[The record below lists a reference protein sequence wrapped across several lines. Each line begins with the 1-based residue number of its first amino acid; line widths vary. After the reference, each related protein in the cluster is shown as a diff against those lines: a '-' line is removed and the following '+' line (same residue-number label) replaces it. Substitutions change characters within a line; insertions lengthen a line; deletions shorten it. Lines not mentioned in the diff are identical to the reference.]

1 VCNTNSD
8 TVSVIDTT
16 SRRVIKTIS
25 MQPFANAPFG
35 SSPNAI
41 VMLPNQ
47 LLVVSL
53 GANNALAAYDW
64 KGPAESVKLVG
75 LLPTAWY
82 PSAVVYDKLHDDLL
96 VTALKGV
103 GSAPMEH
110 VPNSQEYGRTVLHFT
125 GTVSLIPVPGRR
137 AIAGLTRTVIAD
149 NRWDKRSEAEQRI
162 RSTISATAIP
172 ERIGEPSLI
181 KHVIYIIKEN
191 HKYDE
196 DLGDDPRGNGSPA
209 NVEFGKAGTPTQHA
223 IVNQFPLLDNFYV
236 SGTVSID
243 GHQWA
248 NSAFADDYIE
258 RGFGGSFKRAY
269 PFNGGDNL
277 AYAPTGF
284 IWENATRRGKS
295 VQAFGE
301 YAAHFDGSKHD
312 VSWTDWFHDSQT
324 LEGKLAGAL
333 HVSLGEFQ
341 ARSDVPSLDTL
352 LDRNFPGFDGGIP
365 DQYRADIFLR
375 EFNRH
380 VADKD
385 LPSLTI
391 MTLPDDHG
399 GGETAAYP
407 TVRSAVADN
416 DLAFGRVV
424 EAISHSRY
432 WKDSVIFCVEDDAS
446 YGVDHVDGHRSPV
459 YVVSP
464 YARRGLVDHTYYT
477 QIDVVR
483 TIEQIL
489 GLPPMNQRDLVATPM
504 TTAFTNSADLTPF
517 TAVPNQVPLDE
528 MNPAQSASRLRQAW
542 IQESAKLFTSRPL
555 KPDEGDENLTK
566 RAIWY
571 SSFDFKRPFPGDS
584 RLLFP
589 SEVPRSSR

>member
-1 VCNTNSD
+1 MKTWAMIREE
-8 TVSVIDTT
+8 TV
-16 SRRVIKTIS
+16 RR
-25 MQPFANAPFG
+25 P
-35 SSPNAI
+35 
-41 VMLPNQ
+41 
-47 LLVVSL
+47 
-53 GANNALAAYDW
+53 
-64 KGPAESVKLVG
+64 
-75 LLPTAWY
+75 
-82 PSAVVYDKLHDDLL
+82 
-96 VTALKGV
+96 
-103 GSAPMEH
+103 
-110 VPNSQEYGRTVLHFT
+110 
-125 GTVSLIPVPGRR
+125 
-137 AIAGLTRTVIAD
+137 
-149 NRWDKRSEAEQRI
+149 
-162 RSTISATAIP
+162 
-172 ERIGEPSLI
+172 
-181 KHVIYIIKEN
+181 
-191 HKYDE
+191 
-196 DLGDDPRGNGSPA
+196 
-209 NVEFGKAGTPTQHA
+209 NVEFGKAVTPNQHA

-301 YAAHFDGSKHD
+301 YAAHFDGSKRD

-341 ARSDVPSLDTL
+341 PRSDVPSLDAL

-380 VADKD
+380 VQDKD

-432 WKDSVIFCVEDDAS
+432 WKDSVIFCVEGRCLVRCRSRRRPSLA
-446 YGVDHVDGHRSPV
+446 GV
-459 YVVSP
+459 
-464 YARRGLVDHTYYT
+464 RGQSICPGAVWW
-477 QIDVVR
+477 I
-483 TIEQIL
+483 I
-489 GLPPMNQRDLVATPM
+489 P
-504 TTAFTNSADLTPF
+504 TT
-517 TAVPNQVPLDE
+517 
-528 MNPAQSASRLRQAW
+528 R
-542 IQESAKLFTSRPL
+542 K
-555 KPDEGDENLTK
+555 
-566 RAIWY
+566 
-571 SSFDFKRPFPGDS
+571 
-584 RLLFP
+584 
-589 SEVPRSSR
+589 